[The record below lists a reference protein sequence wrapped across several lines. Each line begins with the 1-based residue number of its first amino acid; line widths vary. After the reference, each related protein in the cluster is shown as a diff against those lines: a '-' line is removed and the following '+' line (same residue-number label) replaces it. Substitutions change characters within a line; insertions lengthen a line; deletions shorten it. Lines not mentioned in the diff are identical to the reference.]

1 MIPSNQESA
10 DAIVAAKEALD
21 NYGRFFFGNNKLEKE
36 LYDLGL
42 LSAAE
47 RFMAIDIALQEI
59 TPATRR
65 GPNPPNDESSSG
77 PFRGNRLFAFRWNSC
92 NFSRL
97 MYFKFA
103 IDSGSRRPRLV
114 VFSFHE
120 HRP

>member
-1 MIPSNQESA
+1 MILSYQESA
-10 DAIVAAKEALD
+10 DAIVAAKAALE
-21 NYGRFFFGNNKLEKE
+21 NYSRFFFGNNKLEQE

-42 LSAAE
+42 LNAVE
-47 RFMAIDIALQEI
+47 RYMAIDIALQEI

-65 GPNPPNDESSSG
+65 GPNPPNDESSRG

-103 IDSGSRRPRLV
+103 ISSDSGRPRLV

>member
-1 MIPSNQESA
+1 MIPSDQESA
-10 DAIVAAKEALD
+10 EAIAAAREAFG
-21 NYGRFFFGNNKLEKE
+21 NYGRFFFGNNKLEQE

-42 LSAAE
+42 LNAAE
-47 RFMAIDIALQEI
+47 RYMAVDIALQEI

-65 GPNPPNDESSSG
+65 GPNPPNDESSCG

-92 NFSRL
+92 NFSKL

-103 IDSGSRRPRLV
+103 VAGGSGKPRLV
-114 VFSFHE
+114 VFSLHE